1 MREPTVKIKLIYI
14 IPILIL
20 LINCNQKQKQ
30 IDSWNSR
37 IAKYKT
43 ETNLKLELEKI
54 QSENQRTIA
63 DTITNWQLYKDSELL
78 FKSNMF
84 DSNPYTMSLSLET
97 TN

>member
-20 LINCNQKQKQ
+20 LISCNQKQKQ

-37 IAKYKT
+37 IAEYKT

-54 QSENQRTIA
+54 QSKNQRTIA

-84 DSNPYTMSLSLET
+84 DSNPYTISLSLET